1 VTQLNTTTRHPAGRI
16 TTAVITAW
24 LTFVAFTAAAALR
37 LRGDLP
43 VDDRGSDSTEKSLMV
58 ILAASAGAAVTVAA
72 LAFIATKTSLFK

>member
-1 VTQLNTTTRHPAGRI
+1 MTQLHSTTHTPANRL
-16 TTAVITAW
+16 ASLVSWAW
-24 LTFVAFTAAAALR
+24 LTLVAFSVMVAVR
-37 LRGDLP
+37 LRGEQP